1 MMRIRTTMD
10 DVNTPFTGTNEQIK
24 YINDQVENFHDLYSR
39 NTNPIQNLVWLATA
53 RAIFVDFCPY
63 TLMLAIAGEMLFIHN
78 IRSSVKQLIATYSWA
93 TKGMLELETIA
104 KKRQYLHNCIEELI
118 KTVAPFIGDVE
129 DIYAYALSPNNNT
142 LLSAERLNHANVSNI
157 KTHLQ
162 QYSLF
167 AIEHNSTATTPT
179 LEKSSALTIK
189 TLKCLL
195 FGKYKKIDHVFQRTI
210 TTDTRQDININFD

>member
-1 MMRIRTTMD
+1 MNA
-10 DVNTPFTGTNEQIK
+10 VNTPFTGTNEQIN
-24 YINDQVENFHDLYSR
+24 YIKDQVENFHDLYSR

-53 RAIFVDFCPY
+53 RAMFVDFCPY
-63 TLMLAIAGEMLFIHN
+63 TLMLAIAGEMLFIHH
-78 IRSSVKQLIATYSWA
+78 IRSSVKQLIATYTWA
-93 TKGMLELETIA
+93 TKGMLELKTIA

-167 AIEHNSTATTPT
+167 AIEDNPKATPT
-179 LEKSSALTIK
+179 LQKSSALTIK

-195 FGKYKKIDHVFQRTI
+195 FGKYKKIDHVFPRTI
-210 TTDTRQDININFD
+210 ITDTHQDININFD